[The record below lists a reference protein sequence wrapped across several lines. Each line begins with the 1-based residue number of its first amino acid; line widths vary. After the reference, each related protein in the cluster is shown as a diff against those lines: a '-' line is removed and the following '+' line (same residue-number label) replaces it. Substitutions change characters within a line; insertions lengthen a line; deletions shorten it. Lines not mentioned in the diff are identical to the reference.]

1 MDKSINII
9 IAESSDIIR
18 QGLLNILD
26 NFEYKIIFVNSLEE
40 ISNYKNNNQIDLVLI
55 NPILFQNDSNSLLK
69 IVSTFK
75 GTKWVGIIFSFFD
88 KNLLEPLDDFI
99 YINESSIAI
108 NEKINSLIKLKKSN
122 VRSIISEREIDVL
135 KLLVEGNSN
144 KEIANKLSISTHTV
158 ITHRKNITQKTG
170 VKSVSG
176 LTIYAVVNKLI
187 SINYD

>member
-1 MDKSINII
+1 VDKSINII